1 MKPVNGL
8 AVAFGLAPPPLVR
21 RQVAWETYL
30 IEAKALNY
38 SEREA
43 KAVVAGILE
52 LAKQCTW
59 DIDVL
64 GMAKLILARGDIE
77 K

>member
-1 MKPVNGL
+1 MKPINGL
-8 AVAFGLAPPPLVR
+8 AVAFGLVPPSVVR

-30 IEAKALNY
+30 VEAKALGY

-52 LAKQCTW
+52 LAKQCPW
-59 DIDVL
+59 NVDVL

-77 K
+77 Q